1 MGGGWLARRNVGD
14 FNAIDDWMA
23 WRNADVAQRSD
34 AEAAGREAWE
44 QATRNGQDLTAAQ
57 PSDLVAIGA
66 GLLNQGDPETSAPDM
81 AQAAPAFDD
90 PAQPGPS
97 PWSASASPNA
107 ASASYGIAI
116 AKPGDS
122 ISGLLGTSN
131 PAALGRFASLNG
143 LDGGNSTLYAGR
155 SYAVPTRFDDASP
168 GEVALGSHL
177 LRRDNVR
184 LAAMAAQPANDAGTT
199 DRFETLINAGINPW
213 TGEYS
218 ARKPSVESSNRPP
231 AATTWLDRS
240 QPAKALAGEAAL
252 RAGQAAGLVRG
263 GWHLAQDAGV
273 AFRLL
278 NPLDPYF
285 SAPGDAAWDHVI
297 DAGGRIVGYAKKA
310 ISNPGA
316 IADDVGNLARRE
328 DIELNPDATPM
339 ANTFPGELRRTFHIG
354 ANQGQAAFDV
364 GSLFL
369 GGEFAKELSLTR
381 AVEAADAAKYAELGL
396 DPKVIDYLNMPYER
410 PGHHNIPQRFRFPK
424 AVGGIP
430 LPSQIAGQP
439 LPELVSDS
447 AFNLSKPDGITRGQM
462 YAYHYRVDPKYF
474 GGRLP
479 NGSGGGWSGK
489 KLGLR
494 KYGPAERAWFSAPD
508 ALRAPV
514 GNAVAGAAAADILQ
528 NDWDRP

>member
-1 MGGGWLARRNVGD
+1 MGGGWLARRGVGD
-14 FNAIDDWMA
+14 FDDTGDWIA

-34 AEAAGREAWE
+34 AEAAGRKAWE
-44 QATRNGQDLTAAQ
+44 QATRTGQNLSAAQ
-57 PSDLVAIGA
+57 PSDVVAIGA
-66 GLLNQGDPETSAPDM
+66 GILNQDDPKTIAPDM
-81 AQAAPAFDD
+81 AQVAPASDD
-90 PAQPGPS
+90 PAQPGLPPS
-97 PWSASASPNA
+97 SASAPPDIQPP
-107 ASASYGIAI
+107 SYGTAV
-116 AKPGDS
+116 AMPGDS
-122 ISGLLGTSN
+122 ISRLLGTSN
-131 PAALGRFASLNG
+131 PAAVGRFASLNG

-168 GEVALGSHL
+168 EEVDMGDYL
-177 LRRDNVR
+177 LRLDNIR
-184 LAAMAAQPANDAGTT
+184 LVAKRPQPARDAGTT
-199 DRFETLINAGINPW
+199 DRFATLINAGINPW
-213 TGEYS
+213 TGKYS
-218 ARKPSVESSNRPP
+218 AREPRVANSNTPP
-231 AATTWLDRS
+231 ATTTWLDRS
-240 QPAKALAGEAAL
+240 QTAKVLAGEAAL

-263 GWHLAQDAGV
+263 GWHMAQDAGF

-285 SAPGDAAWDHVI
+285 SPPGDAAWDHVI
-297 DAGGRIVGYAKKA
+297 DAGGRVVGYANKA

-316 IADDVGNLARRE
+316 VADDIGNLVLRE
-328 DIELNPDATPM
+328 NVALNPDATPM
-339 ANTFPGELRRTFHIG
+339 ADTFPGELRRNFHVG
-354 ANQGQAAFDV
+354 ANQGQAAFDA

-369 GGEFAKELSLTR
+369 GGEFAKGLSLTR

-396 DPKVIDYLNMPYER
+396 DPKVIDYLNMPYEH
-410 PGHHNIPQRFRFPK
+410 PGHHNIPRRFRFPE
-424 AVGGIP
+424 VIGGVP
-430 LPSQIAGQP
+430 LPSRIAGQP

-474 GGRLP
+474 GGKLP

-494 KYGPAERAWFSAPD
+494 KYGPAERTWFSAPD